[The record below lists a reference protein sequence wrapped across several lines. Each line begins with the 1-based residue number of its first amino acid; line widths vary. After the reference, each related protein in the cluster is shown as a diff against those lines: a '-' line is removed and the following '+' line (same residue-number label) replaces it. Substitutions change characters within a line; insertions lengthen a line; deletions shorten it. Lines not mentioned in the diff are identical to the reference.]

1 MSAQAEIDDW
11 IHRQLYRQKITLMYN
26 TTRAQYKWGMQCTS
40 VYF

>member
-11 IHRQLYRQKITLMYN
+11 IHRQLYRQKITVMNN
-26 TTRAQYKWGMQCTS
+26 TAPAQYKRGMPCTS